1 MQCFQVFHSLLLLY
15 PTTQDAINLFIE
27 SIILYSFPIPRKL
40 ELETSIIQQCHGS
53 ARVRTVDGGTDI
65 LSSVKIEV
73 MNTTEEAPNCG
84 DIDVNVDFTA
94 SSSVHFRD
102 REYELESIDLARKI
116 KSYSLH

>member
-1 MQCFQVFHSLLLLY
+1 MNLL
-15 PTTQDAINLFIE
+15 IE

-116 KSYSLH
+116 KSYSFH